1 MIPRYRRRG
10 SREKVT
16 LVSGSVTVGAMCHP
30 YVATMRKSVRSGFTL
45 IELMIVISVMAIV
58 GAMALPRL
66 RISGYRA
73 DAAMT
78 TLQTVLQQ
86 AQRSAIVSQTDV
98 MVSFDTAGERV
109 RVVVDANGNRAYD
122 VGEDVRWHA
131 LEEGAR
137 FATPP
142 SGVQTT
148 GGAPVAGS
156 AIVTRDGYP
165 TVFYQRDGAVSS
177 ELELFVRSARPSL
190 ADFRALHVRQAT
202 GRVREY
208 RYDGAAW
215 TGVGL

>member
-1 MIPRYRRRG
+1 
-10 SREKVT
+10 
-16 LVSGSVTVGAMCHP
+16 
-30 YVATMRKSVRSGFTL
+30 MRKPVRSGFTL

-66 RISGYRA
+66 RISSYRA

-86 AQRSAIVSQTDV
+86 AQRSAIVRQADV
-98 MVSFDTAGERV
+98 MVSFDTAGGRV
-109 RVVVDANGNRAYD
+109 RVVVDVNGNRAYD
-122 VGEDVRWHA
+122 AGEDIRWHP

-142 SGVQTT
+142 SGVQTA
-148 GGAPVAGS
+148 GGAPVAGT
-156 AIVTRDGYP
+156 AIVTRDNYP
-165 TVFYQRDGAVSS
+165 TVFYHRDGAVSS
-177 ELELFVRSARPSL
+177 ELELFVRSARPDL

-215 TGVGL
+215 KGVGL